1 MTILSKA
8 IYRFSVIT
16 IKIPTAVFKEIKK
29 NNNPKMYMKAC
40 FESPLAEEFKSKLE
54 INEGSLKIFENN
66 VTMRLIST
74 INCKKR
80 YSVK

>member
-1 MTILSKA
+1 
-8 IYRFSVIT
+8 
-16 IKIPTAVFKEIKK
+16 
-29 NNNPKMYMKAC
+29 MYMETC

-66 VTMRLIST
+66 VAMRLIST